1 MNDQGEIEGGCDGC
15 LNMEADLKGNMGLQY
30 TIATL
35 EKLYLEADYPKLPR
49 RFPKLSK
56 SPRDLGISRADLWA
70 FAGLVALDRFQ
81 TETKE
86 VCAGKVETGGS
97 TCRWWER
104 PDYDHTQC
112 FQGVISFCTQCFS

>member
-1 MNDQGEIEGGCDGC
+1 
-15 LNMEADLKGNMGLQY
+15 MEEDLKGNMGLQF

-35 EKLYLEADYPKLPR
+35 EKLLLEADYPSHKRVPKLPA
-49 RFPKLSK
+49 

-81 TETKE
+81 TETKN
-86 VCAGKVETGGS
+86 VCSGQVSTGGA

-104 PDYDHTQC
+104 PDYDSSQC
-112 FQGVISFCTQCFS
+112 FQGLLIRYL

>member
-1 MNDQGEIEGGCDGC
+1 
-15 LNMEADLKGNMGLQY
+15 MEEDLKGNMGLQY

-35 EKLYLEADYPKLPR
+35 EKLFLEADYPSHKRVPKLPQ
-49 RFPKLSK
+49 

-81 TETKE
+81 TETKS
-86 VCAGKVETGGS
+86 VCSGQVRTGGA

-104 PDYDHTQC
+104 PDYDASQC
-112 FQGVISFCTQCFS
+112 FQGIRDSDLE